1 MVMSEAPHPSLPS
14 LGDTT
19 VTLVTGDVSLP
30 RALEGVRGGSWLRA
44 RPNGQLGQAKP
55 HRASRGT
62 WAPES
67 QQERSGHPREARP
80 PNARAVEAGAVGA
93 RRMSRARPGAAAGT
107 ASSPGSPRGCRDNSP
122 SGGTWDIVKTG
133 GNRTQ
138 WAAFLYKISS
148 SLNLDG
154 NYGRQAMAITAQF
167 CPDHLCDLRLLPHA
181 LSLPALLVTNGK
193 VARSL
198 YIIRRLARRLG
209 RL

>member
-55 HRASRGT
+55 HRTSKGT

-107 ASSPGSPRGCRDNSP
+107 ASSPGSPRVDGTTRRAAECTFSPTEHVSSGGLPDRDGESSP
-122 SGGTWDIVKTG
+122 SGGPSG
-133 GNRTQ
+133 
-138 WAAFLYKISS
+138 A
-148 SLNLDG
+148 
-154 NYGRQAMAITAQF
+154 
-167 CPDHLCDLRLLPHA
+167 
-181 LSLPALLVTNGK
+181 PALKGIHCAGT
-193 VARSL
+193 
-198 YIIRRLARRLG
+198 RR
-209 RL
+209 